1 MGLKKKKL
9 HFCTTL
15 FLSFSLIILF
25 LAFPRPASAA
35 EPQVQ
40 VIIEPQGAVDA
51 GAKWRVKGW
60 ALWFESGSAQE
71 VPYGEVEI
79 EFRNTDSGEWITPA
93 NHTINV
99 TEGKTYTYTA
109 EYKLPYGELT
119 VNIQTQD
126 ALDDGAY
133 WQVNGAG
140 TRFAS
145 GETIRLNQGRY
156 DIVFSPVRGLVRPQL
171 TVKIEAGQSITRD
184 VHYFPLIVGRIK
196 IKADNMIST
205 GNAFKASG
213 KVRLI
218 FPEETS
224 ASDRTLVALSGTAVG
239 THYPPVIRS
248 TGSVSV
254 NRSGYSIALFGT
266 SPFYNGYFSLD
277 AQKLKAT
284 NLSFLSGA
292 EFLGLQIKVRNFRFL
307 LNPFG
312 VSMRCS
318 LKLDDKIFGV
328 DGTLNIRR
336 LDLMAGETLPLVDY
350 TIKSSG
356 YNIFDFIA
364 CENIT
369 ATGNAFENKID
380 FHVDRLVI
388 PYLPSIEADL
398 LLKDGVLKNLSA
410 KIEDADKQIK
420 STPFYLQDLT
430 LELKNVTVKQGQL
443 LIGLAGTLLPQDY
456 AVAGMDME
464 LMIDFEGYAEGT
476 GQITVLGYRTTE
488 GNIVLYVPG
497 FIMGDFYKSILFGLK
512 KFYGSFTG
520 TWKNGEMTSFIG
532 SGSGTVSFDPPDW
545 AVPLLGDL
553 VADDGY
559 VYVLNCFVSIGTSG
573 YLASVKLLNLV
584 NLRFFLPPKWLNNG
598 NGLQM
603 RPLDSRTL
611 TRTVVG
617 GLTAASRTFEVPE
630 DSPGVVFSGI
640 GEQGTPALALSRPD
654 GARIDPAGDM
664 PENSHNFIY
673 RSDPESKTTA
683 VLVRS
688 PQPGYWTVEV
698 TNPAEA
704 GQTELV
710 FYKGNHTPRF
720 NPVKLTKIEDKNFHL
735 DYTCFDPDNEAE
747 ISFYLDDNN
756 WGFNGIPIGAE
767 KEKDGKG
774 VFAWRPEEISLKSGY
789 IYAVV
794 DDGMNQQQAAYFQ
807 DKVYVVNSFL
817 DPPELR
823 DVISRGNRLIMK
835 LHLDYPEAV
844 DHLRVYYT
852 DDMDAGVIHDWLNF
866 QTDSVIR
873 IKDGPVKPGRPY
885 RIAVSAIDT
894 YGAETRLSEEMTVD
908 YEASNLNNHP
918 FISSEPVTDAFAGQ
932 EYTYAFTAED
942 WDNDALLFALKEG
955 PENMELD
962 LEENILIWTPKASD
976 VGRNRVILNVRD
988 GHGGEDDQTFFIEV
1002 SSAANQ
1008 AVNASAEWITAPSGR
1023 QLFIEVADMQANLD
1037 ASHTDKLEVTVRDEY
1052 GAALGCL
1059 TLRETSARSGVF
1071 HGIYAEEDIP
1081 YAVHTLLDFQSVSK
1095 PETHL
1100 TLEWT
1105 DRSRKVPVTGTRR

>member
-1 MGLKKKKL
+1 MGLTKRKL
-9 HFCTTL
+9 HLVNTI
-15 FLSFSLIILF
+15 FLSFSFIF
-25 LAFPRPASAA
+25 LLLVSPSPAAAA
-35 EPQVQ
+35 EQQVQ
-40 VIIEPQGAVDA
+40 VIIQPQGAVDA

-60 ALWFESGSAQE
+60 ALWFESGSTQE

-79 EFRNTDSGEWITPA
+79 EFRDTDTGDWITPA

-99 TEGKTYTYTA
+99 TEDKTYTYTA
-109 EYKLPYGELT
+109 EYTLPYGELT
-119 VNIQTQD
+119 VNIQTQEALNDD
-126 ALDDGAY
+126 AW

-140 TRFAS
+140 TRFSS

-156 DIVFSPVRGLVRPQL
+156 DIVFSPVRGLIRPQL
-171 TVKIEAGQSITRD
+171 SVRIEAGRSITRN
-184 VHYFPLIVGRIK
+184 VQYVPLIVGRVK
-196 IKADNMIST
+196 IKADNMVLT

-224 ASDRTLVALSGTAVG
+224 APDRTLIALSGTAVG
-239 THYPPVIRS
+239 TLVPPVIRS

-266 SPFYNGYFSLD
+266 SSFYNGYFSLD
-277 AQKLKAT
+277 ALKLKAT
-284 NLSFLSGA
+284 NLSFLSGT
-292 EFLGLQIKVRNFRFL
+292 EFLGLKIKVRNFRFL

-318 LKLDDKIFGV
+318 LKLDEKIFGI

-336 LDLMAGETLPLVDY
+336 LDLLAGETWPRADY

-356 YNIFDFIA
+356 YNMFDFIA

-369 ATGNAFENKID
+369 ATGNAFENKIEC
-380 FHVDRLVI
+380 HVDRLII
-388 PYLPSIEADL
+388 PYLPSIEADF
-398 LLKDGVLKNLSA
+398 LLKGGVLKNLSA
-410 KIEDADKQIK
+410 EIKDADKQIK
-420 STPFYLQDLT
+420 NTPFYLQDLT
-430 LELKNVTVKQGQL
+430 LNLKNVTVKQGQL
-443 LIGLAGTLLPQDY
+443 IIGLAGTLLPQDY
-456 AVAGMDME
+456 AVAGLDME
-464 LMIDFEGYAEGT
+464 LLIDFEGYAEGT
-476 GQITVLGYRTTE
+476 GQINVLGYRTTE
-488 GNIVLYVPG
+488 GNLVLYVPG

-520 TWKNGEMTSFIG
+520 TWADGEMTSFIG
-532 SGSGTVSFDPPDW
+532 NGSGTVSFDPPDW

-584 NLRFFLPPKWLNNG
+584 NLSFFLPPKWLNNG
-598 NGLQM
+598 TGLQM
-603 RPLDSRTL
+603 QPLDSRTL
-611 TRTVVG
+611 TRTVAG
-617 GLTAASRTFEVPE
+617 GSTASSQAFEVPAG
-630 DSPGVVFSGI
+630 SPGVVFSGI
-640 GEQGTPALALSRPD
+640 GEQGTPAVALIRPD
-654 GARIDPAGDM
+654 GGRIDPAGDM

-688 PQPGYWTVEV
+688 PQAGYWTVEV

-704 GQTELV
+704 GETELV

-735 DYTCFDPDNEAE
+735 DYTCFDPDNDAE

-756 WGFNGIPIGAE
+756 WGFNGIPIGTK

-774 VFAWRPEEISLKSGY
+774 FFAWRPEEISLKSGY

-794 DDGMNQQQAAYFQ
+794 DDGMNQPQAAYFQ
-807 DKVYVVNSFL
+807 DKVYVVESFL
-817 DPPELR
+817 EPPELR
-823 DVISRGNRLIMK
+823 DVISRGNRLIIK
-835 LHLDYPEAV
+835 LGLDHSEAV
-844 DHLRVYYT
+844 DHLRVYYS
-852 DDMDAGVIHDWLNF
+852 DDLEADVIHDWLNF
-866 QTDSVIR
+866 QTDPVIR

-885 RIAVSAIDT
+885 RIAVSAIDI
-894 YGAETRLSEEMTVD
+894 YGAETRLSDKMTVA

-918 FISSEPVTDAFAGQ
+918 FISSEPGTEALAGEKFIYAFA
-932 EYTYAFTAED
+932 AED
-942 WDNDALLFALKEG
+942 WDSDPLLFALKEG
-955 PENMELD
+955 PDGMALD
-962 LEENILIWTPKASD
+962 PEEDRLIWTPKAAD

-988 GHGGEDDQTFFIEV
+988 GQGGEDDQTFFVEV

-1023 QLFIEVADMQANLD
+1023 QLFIEAVDMKADLD
-1037 ASHTDKLEVTVRDEY
+1037 PSIQDALEVTVKDEY
-1052 GAALGCL
+1052 GAELGRL
-1059 TLRETSARSGVF
+1059 TLLETSARSGVF
-1071 HGIYAEEDIP
+1071 HGIYADGDIP
-1081 YAVHTLLDFQSVSK
+1081 YAVHALLDFQSASK
-1095 PETHL
+1095 PETRL

-1105 DRSRKVPVTGTRR
+1105 DRSRKVPVTGGRR